1 MKKLKFPHLNL
12 LPLIVLSFIL
22 LKLIFEADISFSAVF
37 SFIYSCIAY
46 FVWGIVIAYLFNP
59 LMVFFDKLIASKKD
73 SPKMKKIKRGG
84 VIAFLYL
91 MFIGVI
97 TIFVVAFIP
106 TVKEGIQE
114 ILDRMPEYVS
124 TARKWSLNS
133 FGIANPQLEKI
144 IDDYFENGLGMLY
157 SWLSGIDLNHIGT
170 SITSAVSGSAMAVIR
185 IVFGLVISVY
195 VLYSKETLLLEVKKL
210 IHALFSTERAS
221 KIIKNCKNINDIFM
235 NFVASKVLES
245 TIIFI
250 IGLFVL
256 NLIDIPIAAL
266 ISLVI
271 AVTNIIPYFG
281 PYIGAIPSI
290 LITLMFDPLKALWV
304 LLYAIGIQIVD
315 NLIIGPKVMA
325 DQVGISPLLVIA
337 GVTFGSALG
346 GIFGMFIGVPVA
358 AVIKLVFYDPFIER
372 RLVKKRIDAKT
383 CTVIKK
389 AEEKDNN

>member
-1 MKKLKFPHLNL
+1 MKKFKFEHLNL
-12 LPLIVLSFIL
+12 LPLIIISFIV
-22 LKLIFEADISFSAVF
+22 LKLIFETNISFSGVLGF
-37 SFIYSCIAY
+37 LYSCVAY
-46 FVWGIVIAYLFNP
+46 FVWGIIIAYLFNP

-73 SPKMKKIKRGG
+73 TPKVKKIKRGG

-91 MFIGVI
+91 MLIGIISIFI
-97 TIFVVAFIP
+97 VAFIP
-106 TVKEGIQE
+106 TVKEGIEE
-114 ILDRMPEYVS
+114 ILDRMPHYVS
-124 TARKWSLNS
+124 SVQEWSLGS
-133 FGIANPQLEKI
+133 FGATSQHENL
-144 IDDYFENGLGMLY
+144 IDDYFEKGLEMFY
-157 SWLSGIDLNHIGT
+157 SWLSSIDINHIGT
-170 SITSAVSGSAMAVIR
+170 TITSALSGSAMAIIR

-195 VLYSKETLLLEVKKL
+195 VLYSKEALILEVKKL
-210 IHALFSTERAS
+210 IHAIFSTNRAN
-221 KIIKNCKNINDIFM
+221 KIIKVSANINDIFM

-271 AVTNIIPYFG
+271 AVTNLIPYFG

-304 LLYAIGIQIVD
+304 LIYAIGIQVLD

-337 GVTFGSALG
+337 GVTFGGAFG
-346 GIFGMFIGVPVA
+346 GIFGMFIGVPIA
-358 AVIKLVFYDPFIER
+358 AVIKLVFYDPFIKR
-372 RLVKKRIDAKT
+372 RLEKKHIDEKT
-383 CTVIKK
+383 CTQVKPYG
-389 AEEKDNN
+389 EKENNL